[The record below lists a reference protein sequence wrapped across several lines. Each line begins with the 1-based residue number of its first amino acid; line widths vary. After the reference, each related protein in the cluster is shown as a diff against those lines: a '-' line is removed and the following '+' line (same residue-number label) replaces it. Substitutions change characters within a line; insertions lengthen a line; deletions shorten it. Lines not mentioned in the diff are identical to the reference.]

1 MNEDR
6 TEYLVATYSKERIN
20 KIFRYDALYAGD
32 INEFT
37 AFKIN
42 KITMQKD
49 NQDEDIYVIEAEVY
63 HPLPN

>member
-1 MNEDR
+1 MEDR

-20 KIFRYDALYAGD
+20 KIFKLDALYSGD

-37 AFKIN
+37 EFQIN

-49 NQDEDIYVIEAEVY
+49 NQNEDIYVIEAQVC